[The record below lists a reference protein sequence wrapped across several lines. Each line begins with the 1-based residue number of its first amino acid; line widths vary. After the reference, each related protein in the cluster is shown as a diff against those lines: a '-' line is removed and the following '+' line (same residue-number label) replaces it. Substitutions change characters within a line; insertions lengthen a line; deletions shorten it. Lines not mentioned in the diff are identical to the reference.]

1 MIAEPSAPQGRF
13 ASTSARL
20 SEHLRRGN
28 GEMVELEDGAGE
40 RCEILLSGHDSAVA
54 LMNSQKR

>member
-1 MIAEPSAPQGRF
+1 MIAECSAPHGRF

-28 GEMVELEDGAGE
+28 GEMDEVEDGAGE
-40 RCEILLSGHDSAVA
+40 HCEILLSGHDTAVV